1 MPDLKLDRVAADR
14 DRYNTMSGNNGTGVG
29 TGMIKIL
36 YNNCYGGFQF
46 SAEFEAEY
54 KRRTGRDVTRDGG
67 LYRTGAG
74 SIRCDPVAVA
84 IFEEFGSEWSSA
96 PGVCALEIHTIPAV
110 FERYWEVDESDG
122 DESVR
127 VNAMEAYADML
138 HTFMGTGD
146 QAALVQQYR
155 AVKSAEERYRS
166 TRLQSDDILKPSACS
181 HADTDTHGFCKS
193 DDAAPPTIGHT

>member
-1 MPDLKLDRVAADR
+1 
-14 DRYNTMSGNNGTGVG
+14 MSGNNGIG
-29 TGMIKIL
+29 TIKIL

-67 LYRTGAG
+67 LYRTGPG

-122 DESVR
+122 DESIR

-155 AVKSAEERYRS
+155 AIKSAEERYRS
-166 TRLQSDDILKPSACS
+166 TRLQSDDILKPAA
-181 HADTDTHGFCKS
+181 ADTGTHGFCDSCKS

>member
-1 MPDLKLDRVAADR
+1 
-14 DRYNTMSGNNGTGVG
+14 MSNSNSNGQ
-29 TGMIKIL
+29 IKIL

-67 LYRTGAG
+67 LYRTGPG

-155 AVKSAEERYRS
+155 AAKSAEERYR
-166 TRLQSDDILKPSACS
+166 RRGDDILKPAACS
-181 HADTDTHGFCKS
+181 HADTDTHGFCNS
-193 DDAAPPTIGHT
+193 DAAAPPSIGHA